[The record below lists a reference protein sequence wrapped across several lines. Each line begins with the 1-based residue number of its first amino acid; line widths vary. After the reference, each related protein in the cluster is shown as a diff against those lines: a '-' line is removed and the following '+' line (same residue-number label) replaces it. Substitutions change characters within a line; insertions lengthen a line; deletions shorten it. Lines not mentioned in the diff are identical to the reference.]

1 VKITTE
7 KLPKSLISLKIEID
21 RDQFERGLDQ
31 AARRLS
37 QKFPI
42 HGFRPGKAPRFII
55 ERTFGRAALI
65 EEATEQLIN
74 SAYKK
79 AIQQEKIEVVGPPT
93 LERIDSIEPFIFTV
107 NVPVPPTVTLGDYR
121 KIRIPLVV
129 EPVTEQMLKNA
140 LEDTFDE
147 HTTLQE
153 LDEPRPAQRGDQVEL
168 RLRMRVAGTDT
179 ETSAETEESSTA
191 ATETLAEAAE
201 ATSEADQNNNADDN
215 QSQWR
220 EEIVVLEPHRLSNEL
235 YNGLVGMNI
244 GEKKT
249 IVAVVPDDH
258 PNESSR
264 GKKIIYDVE
273 LIGIKHRIVPS
284 QEELLALENFNG
296 TFDEFQQFV
305 RSELEEHQL
314 RRAEQEQLNAFIEQL
329 VEQSTFDIPDVIVR
343 DVAESMLEEQGQQ
356 FARFGI
362 TIDNVLQYRGMTR
375 DQAIEE
381 LLPEA
386 EKQVKV
392 NLALAEVIK
401 QEKITVSPEEIE
413 AEIKELLERYDE
425 QQRPQLEKSLRG
437 QLLSSVVSMVIDK
450 KLRARIKAIASGELD
465 EEAASPVVADDAP
478 ETHTTSTTHDESAAG
493 ADASAGADSG
503 SAVEA
508 TAPGEP
514 VSRSTTE

>member
-1 VKITTE
+1 MKVTTE

-55 ERTFGRAALI
+55 ERTFGRATLI
-65 EEATEQLIN
+65 EEATEYLIN
-74 SAYKK
+74 TAYKK

-129 EPVTEQMLKNA
+129 EPVTEKMVEHA

-153 LDEPRPAQRGDQVEL
+153 LDEPRPAQRGDQVEI
-168 RLRMRVAGTDT
+168 RLRMRVEGTDA
-179 ETSAETEESSTA
+179 ETSAEAEGASTA
-191 ATETLAEAAE
+191 ATETVAEAVE
-201 ATSEADQNNNADDN
+201 ATGEADQNNNADDS

-220 EEIVVLEPHRLSNEL
+220 EEVVVLEPHRLSNEL

-273 LIGIKHRIVPS
+273 LLGIKHRIVPS
-284 QEELLALENFNG
+284 QEELLALENFSG
-296 TFDEFQQFV
+296 TFEEFRQFV
-305 RSELEEHQL
+305 RSELEEHQQ

-329 VEQSTFDIPDVIVR
+329 VEHSTFDIPDVIVR

-392 NLALAEVIK
+392 NIALAELIK

-425 QQRPQLEKSLRG
+425 QQRPQVEQSLRG
-437 QLLSSVVSMVIDK
+437 QLLSSVANIVIDK
-450 KLRARIKAIASGELD
+450 KLRTRIKAIASGELD
-465 EEAASPVVADDAP
+465 EQAASAVVADGAP
-478 ETHTTSTTHDESAAG
+478 EAHGTSTTHDESAAG
-493 ADASAGADSG
+493 ADVSTTADSG

-508 TAPGEP
+508 TAPDEP

>member
-1 VKITTE
+1 
-7 KLPKSLISLKIEID
+7 
-21 RDQFERGLDQ
+21 
-31 AARRLS
+31 
-37 QKFPI
+37 
-42 HGFRPGKAPRFII
+42 
-55 ERTFGRAALI
+55 
-65 EEATEQLIN
+65 
-74 SAYKK
+74 
-79 AIQQEKIEVVGPPT
+79 
-93 LERIDSIEPFIFTV
+93 
-107 NVPVPPTVTLGDYR
+107 
-121 KIRIPLVV
+121 
-129 EPVTEQMLKNA
+129 
-140 LEDTFDE
+140 
-147 HTTLQE
+147 
-153 LDEPRPAQRGDQVEL
+153 
-168 RLRMRVAGTDT
+168 MRVAGTDT

-437 QLLSSVVSMVIDK
+437 QLLSSVASMVIDK